1 LFWLGS
7 ASQRGV
13 GERRPTPCAAPAS
26 IEPLEGRRMLA
37 ASPPVATAPDPI
49 DLPAD
54 LAVGERFTGDVA
66 FLTGVNTA
74 RFTAHPSRL
83 PKAVIRWGDGSR
95 ARVTTTVGGP
105 DRLVAT
111 VPDPEAHAYG
121 TPGTYGVVVTFR
133 RRERV
138 LGRATEYLR
147 VSETPPEPPP
157 PPDGQTGDTPFEYQ
171 IKAYEAQDREKMSP
185 AGGVLFIGSSSIRQ
199 WTTLARDFP
208 GAAVINRGFGGS
220 EISDSTHYA
229 SRIVVPYK
237 PKTIVMYAGENDLD
251 RGSKPSQ
258 VLADFKAFVR
268 TVRAALPRTRILF
281 ISIKPSPS
289 HAKTVGDQREANRL
303 VEDFTR
309 TDPSRLGFIDVFHPM
324 LGTDGKPRADLF
336 VKDGQH
342 LSAKGYALWT
352 SLVKTFL

>member
-1 LFWLGS
+1 L
-7 ASQRGV
+7 
-13 GERRPTPCAAPAS
+13 
-26 IEPLEGRRMLA
+26 
-37 ASPPVATAPDPI
+37 
-49 DLPAD
+49 
-54 LAVGERFTGDVA
+54 A

-74 RFTAHPSRL
+74 RFTAHPTRM
-83 PKAVIRWGDGSR
+83 PKAIIRWGDGSR
-95 ARVTTTVGGP
+95 SRVTTTVGGA
-105 DRLVAT
+105 DRLVAS
-111 VPDPEAHAYG
+111 VPDAEGHAYQQ
-121 TPGTYGVVVTFR
+121 PGTYSVVVTFR

-138 LGRATEYLR
+138 LGRATEYVR
-147 VSETPPEPPP
+147 VSETPPP

-171 IKAYEAQDREKMSP
+171 IKAYEAQDREKMPP

-208 GAAVINRGFGGS
+208 GLPVINRGFGGS
-220 EISDSTHYA
+220 AIADSTHYA
-229 SRIVVPYK
+229 SRIVLPYK

-251 RGSKPSQ
+251 RGKKPSQ

-289 HAKTVGDQREANRL
+289 HAKTIDAQREVNRL
-303 VEDFTR
+303 VESFTR
-309 TDPSRLGFIDVFHPM
+309 TDPSRLGYIDVFQRM
-324 LGTDGKPRADLF
+324 LGPDGKPRAELF

-352 SLVKTFL
+352 SLVKPFLQ